1 MAARRLLPR
10 RTESRARLRR
20 CLPYMR
26 DGGCRMTR
34 VRTIAGVL
42 ELLRR
47 WFNDNRRTRAFWRFS
62 HRPERCACAAPVG
75 AEAAVPVE
83 VPDFRMAWTVIDM
96 VPADN

>member
-1 MAARRLLPR
+1 
-10 RTESRARLRR
+10 
-20 CLPYMR
+20 
-26 DGGCRMTR
+26 MTR

-75 AEAAVPVE
+75 ARAAVPVE
-83 VPDFRMAWTVIDM
+83 GAGLSDGMDSHRFGPG
-96 VPADN
+96 